1 MCLSEKRKI
10 KDISVGAGVKISRET
25 YRERKIVH

>member
-10 KDISVGAGVKISRET
+10 KDISVGAGVKFSRET
-25 YRERKIVH
+25 YREREK

>member
-25 YRERKIVH
+25 YRERNSI